1 MEVFRKFMHAAIVG
15 SALAVVAACG
25 GGGDSDGG
33 LPGADSGGEGSGSSE
48 SCKFLTE
55 EEVAEV
61 IGPSD
66 GGQHDYAF
74 GGCVWTASSANGG
87 INEAVFAAVLPK
99 AHYESLAEIGEPVSG
114 LVDGATYAELHG
126 ELWFPCRAGDYCGI
140 KVRTA
145 DSDGRQEIA
154 LRLAKAL
161 QSRV

>member
-1 MEVFRKFMHAAIVG
+1 MAVFRKLMHAAILG

-25 GGGDSDGG
+25 GGGSGGG
-33 LPGADSGGEGSGSSE
+33 LPGAAPGGESSGSSA

-55 EEVAEV
+55 QEVAEV

-66 GGQHDYAF
+66 GGQHDYAL
-74 GGCVWTASSANGG
+74 GGCVWTASSAKGG
-87 INEAVFAAVLPK
+87 IKEAIFASVLPQ

-114 LVDGATYAELHG
+114 FVDGATYAELHG
-126 ELWFPCRAGDYCGI
+126 ELWFPCRSGDYCGI

-145 DSDGRQEIA
+145 GSDDRQEIA
-154 LRLAKAL
+154 VRLAKAL